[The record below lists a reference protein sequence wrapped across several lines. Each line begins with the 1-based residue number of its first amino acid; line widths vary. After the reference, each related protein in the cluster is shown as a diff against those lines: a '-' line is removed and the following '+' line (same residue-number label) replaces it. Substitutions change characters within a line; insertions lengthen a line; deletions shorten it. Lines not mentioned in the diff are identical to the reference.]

1 MKLLKIL
8 LTAMLVLVI
17 AASVCACSVEVGGEE
32 TWNYSAEDKDGA
44 LKLFNNFAE
53 KTFADTNQVVTVK
66 SDGKDLLVETIDGTS
81 EYSETAATG
90 AKSYLFIDGD
100 KYISAMDTK
109 ESKYYMEGKDAYD
122 SVFRGYKRLLLL
134 SFLDTPD
141 DDSMTFDCK
150 VEGKS
155 NAGKSTETITMTI
168 KKGDKGSASVKAAS
182 EDGLIR
188 NISYKV
194 DYSDSESNEKYDLE
208 FTFEY
213 GSAKVE
219 IPDITGWSLVKE

>member
-1 MKLLKIL
+1 
-8 LTAMLVLVI
+8 MLVLVI
-17 AASVCACSVEVGGEE
+17 AASVCACSVEVGGDE

-44 LKLFNNFAE
+44 LELFNNFAE

-81 EYSETAATG
+81 EYSEAATTG
-90 AKSYLFIDGD
+90 AKGYAFIDGD

-122 SVFRGYKRLLLL
+122 RAFRGYKQLL
-134 SFLDTPD
+134 SFLNTPD
-141 DDSMTFDCK
+141 DDSLTFDCK

-155 NAGKSTETITMTI
+155 NDGKSTETITMTI
-168 KKGDKGSASVKAAS
+168 KKGDEGSASVKAES
-182 EDGLIR
+182 EDGLIQS
-188 NISYKV
+188 ISYKV
-194 DYSDSESNEKYDLE
+194 DYSDSETNEKYDLE